1 MNSYRSEVY
10 ASLVSQLFQKTYAEY
25 FQVPIEIKITSCC
38 DNKAYVERLTNCI
51 SDPHLTRGLFKKNE
65 QKAYRII
72 FQIQTSQFKSFTS
85 VVTKTMIKKI
95 EEVEILAQ
103 LNIEVDI
110 VAITKVT
117 IPINTHL
124 LFAPFAI

>member
-1 MNSYRSEVY
+1 MQSTFK
-10 ASLVSQLFQKTYAEY
+10 SQSKLKL
-25 FQVPIEIKITSCC
+25 QVAATIKRT
-38 DNKAYVERLTNCI
+38 L
-51 SDPHLTRGLFKKNE
+51 RGLLTVSLTHTSLEDYLRKPSKRHIESFFKYKLRN
-65 QKAYRII
+65 
-72 FQIQTSQFKSFTS
+72 FKSFTS